1 MVSKRFQKLLE
12 QARQG
17 DDYWIAAAQVEFTEQ
32 LHELMQRRRAT
43 KSELA
48 RRIGSSPAY
57 VTKVMRGSTNFTL
70 ASMVRLVRALGGH
83 LQFRV
88 CAREDQSRWIHV
100 HGSRPARPEVTNQTF
115 RPLGITLN
123 DSQFG
128 PDAEDELIS
137 DTA

>member
-1 MVSKRFQKLLE
+1 MASKRFQKLLE

-17 DDYWIAAAQVEFTEQ
+17 DDYWIAEAQVEFTEQ

-70 ASMVRLVRALGGH
+70 ATMVRLTRALEGR
-83 LQFRV
+83 LEIKIKPDPATF
-88 CAREDQSRWIHV
+88 DP
-100 HGSRPARPEVTNQTF
+100 GS
-115 RPLGITLN
+115 
-123 DSQFG
+123 
-128 PDAEDELIS
+128 
-137 DTA
+137 